1 MIWHFS
7 IRLFTSR
14 CDNWLKIHKVKMEHN
29 CCNRWSLILCKF
41 LLLPLRPLSPFN
53 GHHNTMAIVGGDW
66 WENHIH
72 INNAC
77 YHFLRS
83 IDLVPEEGGGSVE
96 LVNNGRD
103 IIVNEQNVYD
113 YVRKYAEYRM
123 IKTQEKAL
131 EAIRS
136 GVFDVLPET
145 ALDSLTA
152 EDLRLLLNGVG
163 DINVSVLS
171 NYTSFNDES
180 NESAEKLQRFKRWLW
195 QIVERMTNLERQDL
209 VKNTRHLSHEPVFLS
224 SSHHRST
231 SGRDR
236 QHCLHPKRVS
246 SPCQPSLF
254 APLMTLT
261 CQPPTHAFHAST
273 YRCTLAKPS
282 CATSC

>member
-1 MIWHFS
+1 M
-7 IRLFTSR
+7 
-14 CDNWLKIHKVKMEHN
+14 
-29 CCNRWSLILCKF
+29 
-41 LLLPLRPLSPFN
+41 
-53 GHHNTMAIVGGDW
+53 G
-66 WENHIH
+66 
-72 INNAC
+72 
-77 YHFLRS
+77 
-83 IDLVPEEGGGSVE
+83 PEEGGGSVE

-136 GVFDVLPET
+136 GVFDVLPEN

-209 VKNTRHLSHEPVFLS
+209 VRFKKKIFKIFEINLNSLIRFTFGLVHQHCQRLRKDFNQCRLLQFVLLTMLICQQLILAFHVYTY
-224 SSHHRST
+224 RST
-231 SGRDR
+231 
-236 QHCLHPKRVS
+236 QV
-246 SPCQPSLF
+246 
-254 APLMTLT
+254 
-261 CQPPTHAFHAST
+261 
-273 YRCTLAKPS
+273 KPFCVIS
-282 CATSC
+282 F